1 MKCPYCAHLETKVV
15 DSRAAEGGSAIR
27 RRRECLNC
35 KQRFTTFEKMEEIPI
50 TVVKKN
56 QEREPLDRGK
66 ILAGLIRATV
76 KRPIARE
83 ELEKVVDDIETDL
96 RNQFKYEV
104 SSREIGEMALKRLR
118 KMDKVAYV
126 RFASVYRDFKDIE
139 EFTKELAKLH
149 KTFAPKRSK
158 TGGRSR

>member
-1 MKCPYCAHLETKVV
+1 MNCPFCGHLETKVV
-15 DSRAAEGGSAIR
+15 DSRAAESGSAIR
-27 RRRECLNC
+27 RRRECLKC

-50 TVVKKN
+50 TVIKKN
-56 QEREPLDRGK
+56 QTREPFERRK
-66 ILAGLIRATV
+66 ILDGLIRATV
-76 KRPIARE
+76 KRPIPRE
-83 ELEKVVDDIETDL
+83 ELEKIVSDIETDL

-104 SSREIGEMALKRLR
+104 SSREIGEMVLKRLR

-126 RFASVYRDFKDIE
+126 RFASVYRDFKNID

-158 TGGRSR
+158 TGG